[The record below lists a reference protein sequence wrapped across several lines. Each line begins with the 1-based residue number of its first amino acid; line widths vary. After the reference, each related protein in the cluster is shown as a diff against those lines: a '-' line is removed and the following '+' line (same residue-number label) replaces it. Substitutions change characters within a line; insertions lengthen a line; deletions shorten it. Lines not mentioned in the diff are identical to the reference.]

1 MHLCRRRSIAA
12 PPASNPRVPV
22 WITAF
27 CALGYNRATHYRRD
41 FAVRRLW
48 TATGLLVSLLLA
60 ALVCV
65 PAIAASQD
73 PGWSQLH
80 DSDARLQLQDILS
93 PRYSTLFSPF
103 AINDLHAPAGP
114 GAIWLHYHLPVSETP
129 QQLRLFAP
137 SLDNFELF
145 IVHGQ
150 QVLEQKSAGN
160 LSPLQRP
167 LLSSDIVLPLRNA
180 AEPLD
185 LYLRLASS
193 QPLRPNI
200 SIEDANRPSN
210 EQRPLHFGIL
220 IGCLAM
226 LLAYNLVRFAYTR
239 VASGLWLAGVHAS
252 LLLACLTLFGLLSP
266 WYGIH
271 QSWQPMTA
279 QFSLV
284 LTLFCALGYT
294 ASFFRDLT
302 PRLPLKRLL
311 LGGTTGLLVLGA
323 ALHLLLAIPLSDLVY
338 GLITLVTL
346 GMLSVALYYWTHSY
360 QPARLFAVGMGLF
373 VLIWCLSLPSL
384 LGYLPTR
391 AEWLGSGLLGL
402 SALVGFLLSLA
413 LAERQRKLQ
422 NEQFAASRQRA
433 ANVAE
438 LKAKGDFLA
447 KISHEIRTP
456 MNGVLGMTELLLGT
470 PLSAKQRD
478 YVQTIHSAGNELL
491 ALINEILDISK
502 LESGQIELDE
512 VQFDLGALIE
522 DCLAIFRAKAEQQRV
537 ELISFTQPK
546 VPRIVSGD
554 PTRLR
559 QAVLSLLDNA
569 FKQTDEGEILLV
581 VALDGPPDC
590 PRLRIAVQDSGRP
603 LESED
608 RQALLTAELHSR
620 DFLSATRLSSRL
632 GLIIARQLIRLMSG
646 DFGIESGMES
656 GSSAEG
662 AGNLLWLSLPLDPQQ
677 LQQPNADLDSPLQG
691 ARLLVVDD
699 NQTCRKVVVQQCS
712 AWGMSVSAVSSGKE
726 ALAQLRTKAHLR
738 EYFDVV
744 LLDQDMPGMTGMQL
758 ATKIQE
764 DPNLNHDILLIMLTG
779 ISNAPSKIIARNAG
793 IKRILAKPV
802 AGYTLKATLA
812 EELARRGP
820 SGVSN
825 YLQPTAEPAPAAPPS
840 DFRILVAEDNSIST
854 KVIRGMLSKLNLQPD
869 TASNGEEALAAMKA
883 TQYDLVLMDCEMP
896 VLDGFSATERL
907 RAWEANEQRA
917 HTPVV
922 ALTAHILS
930 EHKERAR
937 LVGMDGHMA
946 KPVELSQLR
955 ELVAYWVGE
964 RDRRLR
970 QQSDA
975 LPS

>member
-1 MHLCRRRSIAA
+1 MRRLWTAIGLLVSLVLLLPGPFALAASSSAEATQAA
-12 PPASNPRVPV
+12 PPASSRSAPTTQWNVLRDESARLQIGDVLQRKQQFFPLERHSFIFPASPQAVWLQVQLPAQELPSWLWIFAPRVQYLDYYLVQDGQLKKELHTGESRPFQDRPLPSRSYLFALPSDGQPLTLYV
-22 WITAF
+22 RMTSNHPLMAWFDQIDDAGLVALERPSYFFGMLLGGMLLLLMYNLTRFVYTRNASSLWLAAMHASLGLCAAANLGLVAF
-27 CALGYNRATHYRRD
+27 FLPWLTFNQS
-41 FAVRRLW
+41 
-48 TATGLLVSLLLA
+48 LVADLA
-60 ALVCV
+60 ALGAAICLLGFAGSFFQGTVSSRLNRLLQVEAGLILAVGLLIAFTQVLWFSWLVYLLVVLCSVSV
-65 PAIAASQD
+65 PLVAAWHWYHGYRPARLIVAGMLVFNAGFTVFLPVLFGVRQLD
-73 PGWSQLH
+73 PGW
-80 DSDARLQLQDILS
+80 
-93 PRYSTLFSPF
+93 
-103 AINDLHAPAGP
+103 
-114 GAIWLHYHLPVSETP
+114 
-129 QQLRLFAP
+129 
-137 SLDNFELF
+137 
-145 IVHGQ
+145 
-150 QVLEQKSAGN
+150 
-160 LSPLQRP
+160 
-167 LLSSDIVLPLRNA
+167 
-180 AEPLD
+180 
-185 LYLRLASS
+185 
-193 QPLRPNI
+193 
-200 SIEDANRPSN
+200 
-210 EQRPLHFGIL
+210 
-220 IGCLAM
+220 
-226 LLAYNLVRFAYTR
+226 
-239 VASGLWLAGVHAS
+239 
-252 LLLACLTLFGLLSP
+252 
-266 WYGIH
+266 
-271 QSWQPMTA
+271 
-279 QFSLV
+279 
-284 LTLFCALGYT
+284 
-294 ASFFRDLT
+294 
-302 PRLPLKRLL
+302 
-311 LGGTTGLLVLGA
+311 LVLGVFSFA
-323 ALHLLLAIPLSDLVY
+323 TLA
-338 GLITLVTL
+338 G
-346 GMLSVALYYWTHSY
+346 
-360 QPARLFAVGMGLF
+360 F
-373 VLIWCLSLPSL
+373 VLSISL
-384 LGYLPTR
+384 T
-391 AEWLGSGLLGL
+391 
-402 SALVGFLLSLA
+402 
-413 LAERQRKLQ
+413 ERQRLLQ
-422 NEQFAASRQRA
+422 QLNLQRRTSEAAHA
-433 ANVAE
+433 AE
-438 LKAKGDFLA
+438 LQAKGDFLA

-491 ALINEILDISK
+491 SLINEILDISK

-522 DCLAIFRAKAEQQRV
+522 DCLAIFRAKAEQQKV
-537 ELISFTQPK
+537 ELISFTQPQ
-546 VPRIVSGD
+546 VPRIISGD

-581 VALDGPPDC
+581 VALDGPATQQ
-590 PRLRIAVQDSGRP
+590 RLRIAVQDSGRP
-603 LESED
+603 LDSAD

-620 DFLSATRLSSRL
+620 DFLSATRISSRL

-646 DFGIESGMES
+646 DFGIESGMET
-656 GSSAEG
+656 GNSAEG
-662 AGNLLWLSLPLDPQQ
+662 GGNLLWLSLPLDPQQ
-677 LQQPNADLDSPLQG
+677 IDQTGADLDSPLQG

-712 AWGMSVSAVSSGKE
+712 AWGMNVSAVSSGKE

-812 EELARRGP
+812 EELSQRGP

-825 YLQPTAEPAPAAPPS
+825 YLSPASEPTSNVPPS

-907 RAWEANEQRA
+907 RAWEASEHRP

>member
-1 MHLCRRRSIAA
+1 
-12 PPASNPRVPV
+12 
-22 WITAF
+22 
-27 CALGYNRATHYRRD
+27 
-41 FAVRRLW
+41 
-48 TATGLLVSLLLA
+48 LLLA
-60 ALVCV
+60 ALVCA

-93 PRYSTLFSPF
+93 PRYSILFSPL
-103 AINDLHAPAGP
+103 AINDLHAPASP
-114 GAIWLHYHLPVSETP
+114 GATWLHYRLPASETP

-137 SLDNFELF
+137 SLDSFELF

-150 QVLEQKSAGN
+150 KVLEQKSAGN

-200 SIEDANRPSN
+200 SIEDAGQPSS

-239 VASGLWLAGVHAS
+239 VASGLWLAGVHSS

-271 QSWQPMTA
+271 QSWQPLTA

-284 LTLFCALGYT
+284 LTLLCALGYT

-302 PRLPLKRLL
+302 PHLPLKRLL
-311 LGGTTGLLVLGA
+311 LGGTAGLLVLGA
-323 ALHLLLAIPLSDLVY
+323 ALHLLLAFPLSDLVY

-373 VLIWCLSLPSL
+373 VLVWCLSLPSL

-422 NEQFAASRQRA
+422 NEQFVASRQRA
-433 ANVAE
+433 ASVAE

-581 VALDGPPDC
+581 VALDGPPDR

-603 LESED
+603 LDNED

-646 DFGIESGMES
+646 EFGIESGIE
-656 GSSAEG
+656 GGGSAEG

-812 EELARRGP
+812 EELGQRGP

-825 YLQPTAEPAPAAPPS
+825 YLQTTAEPAPAVPPS

-907 RAWEANEQRA
+907 RAWEANEQRP

-964 RDRRLR
+964 RDRRQR

>member
-1 MHLCRRRSIAA
+1 M
-12 PPASNPRVPV
+12 
-22 WITAF
+22 
-27 CALGYNRATHYRRD
+27 
-41 FAVRRLW
+41 RRLW

-60 ALVCV
+60 ALVCL
-65 PAIAASQD
+65 PTYAASQD

-80 DSDARLQLQDILS
+80 DSDARLQLQDVIS
-93 PRYSTLFSPF
+93 PRYRTLFSPLD
-103 AINDLHAPAGP
+103 INDLHAPAGP
-114 GAIWLHYHLPVSETP
+114 GATWLHFRLPANDEP

-137 SLDNFELF
+137 SLDSFEMF
-145 IVHGQ
+145 ILDGQ
-150 QVLEQKSAGN
+150 KVLEQKSAGN
-160 LSPLQRP
+160 LSPVQRP
-167 LLSSDIVLPLRNA
+167 LLNSDLVIPLRAA

-185 LYLRLASS
+185 LYLRLASTL
-193 QPLRPNI
+193 PLRPNI
-200 SIEDANRPSN
+200 SIEAAGQPSN
-210 EQRPLHFGIL
+210 DQRPLHFGVL

-252 LLLACLTLFGLLSP
+252 LLLACLNLFGLLSP
-266 WYGIH
+266 WYGNS
-271 QSWQPMTA
+271 QSLQPMA
-279 QFSLV
+279 ALV
-284 LTLFCALGYT
+284 CLVVTLFCALGYT
-294 ASFFRDLT
+294 ASFFSGLS

-311 LGGTTGLLVLGA
+311 LGGTLVLVVLGGA
-323 ALHLLLAIPLSDLVY
+323 LNLLFSLSISSLVY

-346 GMLSVALYYWTHSY
+346 GMLGVAVYYWIHAY
-360 QPARLFAVGMGLF
+360 RPARLFAIGMGLF
-373 VLIWCLSLPSL
+373 VVIWCLCLPSL
-384 LGYLPTR
+384 LGYVATR

-402 SALVGFLLSLA
+402 SAVVGFLLSLA
-413 LAERQRKLQ
+413 LAERQRKIQ
-422 NEQFAASRQRA
+422 NDHFAASRVRA

-491 ALINEILDISK
+491 SLINEILDISK

-522 DCLAIFRAKAEQQRV
+522 DCLAIFRAKAEQQKV
-537 ELISFTQPK
+537 ELISFTQPQ

-581 VALDGPPDC
+581 VALDGSADQ

-603 LESED
+603 LDSAD

-620 DFLSATRLSSRL
+620 DFLSATRMSSRL

-646 DFGIESGMES
+646 DFGIESGDS
-656 GSSAEG
+656 GGDS
-662 AGNLLWLSLPLDPQQ
+662 GNLLWLSLPLDPQQ
-677 LQQPNADLDSPLQG
+677 IDQIGADLDGPLQG

-712 AWGMSVSAVSSGKE
+712 AWGMNVSAVSSGKE

-812 EELARRGP
+812 EELSQRGP

-825 YLQPTAEPAPAAPPS
+825 YLSAASEPVSNVPPS

-869 TASNGEEALAAMKA
+869 TASNGEEALAAMKS

-907 RAWEANEQRA
+907 RAWEASEHRP

-970 QQSDA
+970 QQQSNA

>member
-1 MHLCRRRSIAA
+1 M
-12 PPASNPRVPV
+12 PV
-22 WITAF
+22 WITAS
-27 CALGYNRATHYRRD
+27 CALGYNPPTHYRRD

-48 TATGLLVSLLLA
+48 NATGLLVSLLLA

-65 PAIAASQD
+65 PAFAASQAS
-73 PGWSQLH
+73 GWSQLH
-80 DSDARLQLQDILS
+80 DSEARLQLQDIIS
-93 PRYSTLFSPF
+93 PRYRTLFSSVD
-103 AINDLHAPAGP
+103 INDLHAPAGL
-114 GAIWLHYHLPVSETP
+114 GATWLHRSLPASDTP

-145 IVHGQ
+145 IVQGQ
-150 QVLEQKSAGN
+150 KVLEQKSAGN
-160 LSPLQRP
+160 LSPMQRP
-167 LLSSDIVLPLRNA
+167 LLSSDIVLPLRIS

-200 SIEDANRPSN
+200 SIEEVGQPSAD
-210 EQRPLHFGIL
+210 QRPLHFGVL

-226 LLAYNLVRFAYTR
+226 LLAYNLVRFVYTR
-239 VASGLWLAGVHAS
+239 VATGLWLAGVHAS

-266 WYGIH
+266 WFGAH
-271 QSWQPMTA
+271 QVWQPRTA
-279 QFSLV
+279 QLSLV
-284 LTLFCALGYT
+284 LTLFCSLGYT
-294 ASFFRDLT
+294 ASFFRDIS
-302 PRLPLKRLL
+302 PHLPLKRLL
-311 LGGTTGLLVLGA
+311 LGGTAGLLVLGV
-323 ALHLLLAIPLSDLVY
+323 LLNILLAFPVSDLVY
-338 GLITLVTL
+338 GLITLVSL
-346 GMLSVALYYWTHSY
+346 GMLCVAIYYWTHAY
-360 QPARLFAVGMGLF
+360 QPARLFAVGMGIF

-402 SALVGFLLSLA
+402 SAMVGFLLSLA
-413 LAERQRKLQ
+413 LAERQRKIQ
-422 NEQFAASRQRA
+422 NDQFAASRQRA
-433 ANVAE
+433 ATVAE
-438 LKAKGDFLA
+438 IKAKGDFLA

-491 ALINEILDISK
+491 SLINEILDISK

-522 DCLAIFRAKAEQQRV
+522 DCLAIFRAKAEQQKV
-537 ELISFTQPK
+537 ELISFTQPQ

-581 VALDGPPDC
+581 VALDEQPEG

-603 LESED
+603 LANED

-646 DFGIESGMES
+646 DFGIETG
-656 GSSAEG
+656 EG
-662 AGNLLWLSLPLDPQQ
+662 PDGTGNLLWLSLPLDPQQ
-677 LQQPNADLDSPLQG
+677 LEQPAADLDSPLQG
-691 ARLLVVDD
+691 ARILVVDD

-712 AWGMSVSAVSSGKE
+712 AWGMNVSAVSSGKE

-758 ATKIQE
+758 ATKIKE

-812 EELARRGP
+812 EELAQRGP
-820 SGVSN
+820 SGVTN
-825 YLQPTAEPAPAAPPS
+825 YLHASSEPVPAVVPPS

-869 TASNGEEALAAMKA
+869 TASNGEEALAAMKS

-907 RAWEANEQRA
+907 RAWEANEQRP

-955 ELVAYWVGE
+955 ELVSYWVGE